1 MALTIDA
8 CEGAARCGV
17 FTGGAHSIATPA
29 VQLLAAHGSP
39 EHVVGDVLA
48 SLPHHKLVHV
58 PLRSLATTPE
68 PAVLGE
74 FGSYSEFAH
83 LQDFAVFVSSSDP
96 TQAGLDGFNEQG
108 GVALW
113 NHAGRQKMTTET
125 FSNLHSVGRF
135 DVVAALSDVQSAHA
149 SRKRHTKA
157 VERTQQFLG
166 EAVQT
171 MAHAMLLA
179 PIVGGAQLDLRLAS
193 AKHAVAAAADVQG
206 FVLEGLNQ
214 GESLASSREILDAVA
229 KVLPQEHPR
238 FVHGLSTPDELLQG
252 ILAGYDVFDS
262 TYPMQC
268 TNQGWFLTFSFGAL
282 QTGIVER
289 KVNIWADDFERDFT
303 PLVPSCECF
312 TCTNHTRAY
321 IHHLFVTHEM
331 LGLVLIAHHNF
342 HHFFKFFEAIRTA
355 IQQGQLAALAA
366 DFSGVA

>member
-206 FVLEGLNQ
+206 RRLPVAQAFE
-214 GESLASSREILDAVA
+214 ESLTSPHAHCCHLGHLPLALLDRQALFSRASIRVKAWPA
-229 KVLPQEHPR
+229 PGR
-238 FVHGLSTPDELLQG
+238 F
-252 ILAGYDVFDS
+252 
-262 TYPMQC
+262 
-268 TNQGWFLTFSFGAL
+268 
-282 QTGIVER
+282 
-289 KVNIWADDFERDFT
+289 
-303 PLVPSCECF
+303 
-312 TCTNHTRAY
+312 
-321 IHHLFVTHEM
+321 
-331 LGLVLIAHHNF
+331 
-342 HHFFKFFEAIRTA
+342 
-355 IQQGQLAALAA
+355 
-366 DFSGVA
+366 